1 MSTYIDA
8 NGDYPRNFFDFGKKL
23 PAGWIEVEQTD
34 LGEPPDGMYW
44 FEVFP
49 VQNDKGVWVQVF
61 ETRELTYL
69 SPQDDEEKFF
79 PSWVWSEEYGTWVAP
94 VKPDPNKPNAQSW
107 DEENGAWVD
116 IPQDI
121 LDAYKNDPDF
131 EEITI

>member
-79 PSWVWSEEYGTWVAP
+79 PSWIWSEEYGTWVAP

-131 EEITI
+131 EEIII

>member
-69 SPQDDEEKFF
+69 SPQDNEEKFF

>member
-69 SPQDDEEKFF
+69 SPQDNEEKFF

-131 EEITI
+131 EEIII